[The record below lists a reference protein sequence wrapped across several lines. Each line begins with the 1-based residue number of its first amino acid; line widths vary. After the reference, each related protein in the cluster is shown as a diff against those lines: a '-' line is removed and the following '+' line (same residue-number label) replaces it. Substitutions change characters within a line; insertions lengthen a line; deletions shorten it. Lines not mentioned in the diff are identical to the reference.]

1 MRFNDSVSRS
11 LDLEFRLIPGG
22 GISRMFQE
30 NLWSRIGR
38 FVRIRSV
45 HLFGKYFKKNYFEIF
60 TGIYR

>member
-22 GISRMFQE
+22 RISRMFQE
-30 NLWSRIGR
+30 NLWSRIER

-45 HLFGKYFKKNYFEIF
+45 HLFG
-60 TGIYR
+60 